1 MQSLLKTPDHFSV
14 DSDFNKEY
22 IIPVILGDNELY
34 DCEGVQQLHQQPP
47 SCSGY
52 VRSRQVH

>member
-1 MQSLLKTPDHFSV
+1 MQSSLKTPDHFAV
-14 DSDFNKEY
+14 DSDFDKEY
-22 IIPVILGDNELY
+22 IIHVIVGDNELY

-52 VRSRQVH
+52 VRSR